1 MKKTVKIR
9 YRPNTNGTSSI
20 RLNFFSGYEI
30 VNGKRKAKRLIKT
43 LPFHLITDPKTTD
56 EKNQNEAYIKKANLL
71 AKEWEK
77 SLYKHINTNGQILNS
92 KTPKGSL
99 SEKWTNH
106 KSKINLVSPANKRQ
120 IDVIV
125 VGTGLAGASAS
136 ATLAEL
142 GYNVKTFC
150 FQDSPRR
157 AHSIAAQ
164 GGINAAKN
172 YQGDGDSIH
181 RLFYDTIKGGDYRSR
196 EANVYRL
203 AEVSG
208 NIIDQCVAQ
217 GVPFAR
223 DYGGLLDNRSFGGVL
238 VSRTFYAKG
247 QTGQQLLL
255 GAYSAMNR
263 QIGRGKIKMYN
274 RHEMMDIVIVKGK
287 ARGIIT
293 RNLVTGEINRHSSHA
308 VVIASGGYGNV
319 FYLSTNAMGSN
330 VSASWK
336 IHKRGALF
344 ANPCFTQIHPT
355 CIPVSGDHQSKLTL
369 MSESLRND
377 GRIWVPKKLEDVKMI
392 REGKL
397 SPTEIAEEN
406 RDYYLERRYPA
417 FGNLVPRDV
426 ASRAA
431 KERCDAGYGV
441 NKTGE
446 AVYLDFSSSIERYGK
461 ERALVLGLDE
471 NDASLVMKLGKQV
484 VKAKYGNLFQMYEK
498 IVDQNPYETPMMIYP
513 AVHYTMGGVWV
524 DYNLMTTIPGCYAI
538 GEANFSDHG
547 ANRLGA
553 SALMQG
559 LADGYFVL
567 PYTIGD
573 YLSDDIRTGPI
584 SIDSPEF
591 EKAEKYVRESLEK
604 LINRKGKNSV
614 DYYHKKLGKI
624 MWNKCGMS
632 RNKNELKEAINEIKI
647 LREDFHQN
655 VKIPGKLDE
664 FNEELSKA
672 TRVSDFLELGELF
685 AKDALERE
693 ESCGGHFREEHQTK
707 EGEALRNDKDYKY
720 VSAWEFNK
728 EPRKSVL
735 HKEKLE
741 YEEIEVK
748 TRSYK

>member
-1 MKKTVKIR
+1 MA
-9 YRPNTNGTSSI
+9 
-20 RLNFFSGYEI
+20 L
-30 VNGKRKAKRLIKT
+30 
-43 LPFHLITDPKTTD
+43 D
-56 EKNQNEAYIKKANLL
+56 
-71 AKEWEK
+71 
-77 SLYKHINTNGQILNS
+77 S
-92 KTPKGSL
+92 KVPKGPIKD
-99 SEKWTNH
+99 KWTEYKNH
-106 KSKINLVSPANKRQ
+106 INLVNPANKRH

-125 VGTGLAGASAS
+125 VGTGLAGGSAS

-142 GYNVKTFC
+142 GYNVKAFAY
-150 FQDSPRR
+150 QDSPRR

-172 YQGDGDSIH
+172 YQGDGDSTY
-181 RLFYDTIKGGDYRSR
+181 RLFYDTVKGGDYRSR

-203 AEVSG
+203 AEVSA

-263 QIGRGKIKMYN
+263 QIARGKIEMFN
-274 RHEMMDIVIVKGK
+274 RHEMLDVVIVDGK
-287 ARGIIT
+287 ARGIIA
-293 RNLVTGEINRHSSHA
+293 RNLVTGEIERHSAHA

-319 FYLSTNAMGSN
+319 YFLSTNAMGSN
-330 VSASWK
+330 VTASWK
-336 IHKRGALF
+336 VHKKGAYF
-344 ANPCFTQIHPT
+344 ANPCYTQIHPT
-355 CIPVSGDHQSKLTL
+355 CIPRSGDYQSKLTL

-377 GRIWVPKKLEDVKMI
+377 GRIWVPKNLEDVKLI
-392 REGKL
+392 REGKKK
-397 SPTEIAEEN
+397 PTELSEDE

-431 KERCDAGYGV
+431 KERCDEGYGV
-441 NKTGE
+441 NATGE
-446 AVYLDFSSSIERYGK
+446 AVYLDFASAIVRYGTEQAKIKNITNASDAKIK
-461 ERALVLGLDE
+461 E
-471 NDASLVMKLGKQV
+471 LGKEI

-498 IVDQNPYETPMMIYP
+498 IVDENPYETPMMIYP
-513 AVHYTMGGVWV
+513 AVHYTMGGIWV

-573 YLSDDIRTGPI
+573 YLADDIRTGKI
-584 SIDSPEF
+584 STETPEF
-591 EKAEKYVRESLEK
+591 EAAEKEVKDRIEFFV
-604 LINRKGKNSV
+604 NNKGTHSV

-624 MWNKCGMS
+624 MWDKCGMS
-632 RNKNELKEAINEIKI
+632 RNAEDLKTAIQEISD
-647 LREDFHQN
+647 LRKDFWQN
-655 VKIPGKLDE
+655 VNVPGTDTE
-664 FNEELSKA
+664 FNEQLAKA
-672 TRVSDFLELGELF
+672 GRVADFLELGELF

-693 ESCGGHFREEHQTK
+693 ESAGGHFREEHQTE
-707 EGEALRNDKDYKY
+707 EGEAKRLKEFQF
-720 VSAWEFNK
+720 VSAWEYK
-728 EPRKSVL
+728 GEPKDAVL
-735 HKEKLE
+735 HKEPLE
-741 YEEIEVK
+741 YENIEVK
-748 TRSYK
+748 ERSYK